1 MDIQSFI
8 LGFENKYTW
17 IIALSFAFAVFANVT
32 KINVENAIDQ
42 LLPNGNKD
50 QSLDKKELFKN
61 IGYREEVRIIRNLLF
76 SSFLVQLIVFFLTF
90 IYDELNKKTTNC
102 DNCIECIFFTVMV
115 IFFVLSFA
123 GMIKAYLNPRQ
134 NLFSSKWELPNK
146 K

>member
-42 LLPNGNKD
+42 LLPKGNN
-50 QSLDKKELFKN
+50 QSLDQKELFKN

-102 DNCIECIFFTVMV
+102 DYCIECIFFTIMV
-115 IFFVLSFA
+115 IFFILSFA

-134 NLFSSKWELPNK
+134 NLFSSRWELPNK
-146 K
+146 M